1 MYLSFYW
8 FQSTFLS
15 TAWHLSLSSGK
26 GNQIFYLVR
35 FYFYFIVVIT
45 IIVVFLN
52 FNTHSPLH
60 FENNSMKTF
69 KRSTFVFVLVDQW
82 IQLCFLKQEITF
94 HNVFGL
100 AICSLQWMVVLI
112 V

>member
-1 MYLSFYW
+1 MYMSFYW

-35 FYFYFIVVIT
+35 FYLYFITVIT
-45 IIVVFLN
+45 IIFVFLN

-60 FENNSMKTF
+60 FESNSMKIL
-69 KRSTFVFVLVDQW
+69 KSSTFVLADQW
-82 IQLCFLKQEITF
+82 IQLCFLRQGIIF
-94 HNVFGL
+94 CNVFGL
-100 AICSLQWMVVLI
+100 AIHSLQWMVVLI